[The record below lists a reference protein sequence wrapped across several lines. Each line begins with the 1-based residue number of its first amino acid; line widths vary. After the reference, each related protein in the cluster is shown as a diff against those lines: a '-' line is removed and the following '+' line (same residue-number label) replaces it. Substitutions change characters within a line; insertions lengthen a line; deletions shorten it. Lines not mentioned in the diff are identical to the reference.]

1 MMIAAYQKTI
11 NLSSHALFWHE
22 SVLIAHQILLEAVSI
37 QSSEAM
43 HTECILI
50 ASNCFGREG
59 LLVQSLDRVLVHC
72 GVSWLVTRG
81 LGGL

>member
-1 MMIAAYQKTI
+1 MIAAYQKTI

-37 QSSEAM
+37 QSSEAT

-59 LLVQSLDRVLVHC
+59 LLVQSLEYWCTVGCL
-72 GVSWLVTRG
+72 GWLPEA
-81 LGGL
+81 